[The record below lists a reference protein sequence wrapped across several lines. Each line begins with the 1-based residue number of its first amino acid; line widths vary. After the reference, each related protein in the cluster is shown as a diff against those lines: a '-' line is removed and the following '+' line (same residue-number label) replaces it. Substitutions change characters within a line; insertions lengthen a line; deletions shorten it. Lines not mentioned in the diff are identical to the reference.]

1 MSKYFDGEL
10 DGILKPRYEF
20 RALHLIECAKN
31 AVEAFAVASDI
42 KERHANTL
50 LRKYAK
56 DKTWRSDALG
66 FTPSAFVP
74 FWHICLLHNP
84 KRVLDM
90 EFDSA
95 DEARKRGYRKIG
107 DRIVL
112 RQNMFGLFSSAKHS
126 CSYVRFT
133 DEVKT
138 RFVYALIPVSYLQPS
153 HVNKQANP
161 IFFIN
166 EAQPKNRIDD
176 VSQFT
181 AERHAA
187 DIHPEELLACP
198 NAYSGAPIVNSRG
211 EVIQGNGRANAL
223 RIMFEHYPE
232 QAKKYKEAVEKFI
245 SDEKE
250 TIHNVLWGKDDIAS
264 DICSFNEKLRINPI
278 SWKEKVLVRIL
289 VGDSDNCAISDE
301 EAIRYGQYTD
311 TQMTTGGRQK
321 FNPMGVARQILANG
335 EMAQMTRIL
344 FSSDDADDE
353 MTLSDYLYDNGVD
366 VISWLAQKKYITPA
380 EAQTCYAGG
389 GAGRTLSD
397 EGREGLRGILSSVLF
412 AGASDTLA
420 QRFAMIPVKAQV
432 AVLTT
437 IDRDIKM
444 PDDKKLVKDI
454 QGAIEVCQILMRDK
468 ASGFSTARTFEA
480 AKQAVRFWQRQS
492 SIANDGTVFY
502 PADRYGELSL
512 ALAACFKGMTQN
524 GIRKVLNDMYDKMTG
539 AGGGLFDEP
548 DDFGRIMTKAEAAK
562 TVLGVELENRQ
573 GLGRESEKEPN
584 IMELENNPSRYREL
598 RHLDDCDRRDANC
611 IFNYYIEPL
620 LKLDFSK
627 LRESETKELEMAI
640 LSFARRLSQK
650 NLEGKLRAA
659 IATAK
664 TMWVSLQPMLKKFR
678 AKRRR
683 AKNKNASP
691 KN

>member
-1 MSKYFDGEL
+1 MDGSIEANVS
-10 DGILKPRYEF
+10 RYRF
-20 RALHLIECAKN
+20 RVEHLIKCANN

-56 DKTWRSDALG
+56 DKRWSSDALG
-66 FTPSAFVP
+66 FTISRPFVP

-112 RQNMFGLFSSAKHS
+112 RQNMFGLFRSAKYS

-133 DEVKT
+133 DEVKA
-138 RFVYALIPVSYLQPS
+138 RFVYALIPVKYLQPS

-161 IFFIN
+161 MFFIN
-166 EAQPKNRIDD
+166 EAQPKNRVDD

-232 QAKKYKEAVEKFI
+232 QAEKYKKAVEKFI
-245 SDEKE
+245 SDEKD
-250 TIHNVLWGKDDIAS
+250 TIHTVIWGKDDIACS
-264 DICSFNEKLRINPI
+264 DICSFNERLGIKPLL
-278 SWKEKVLVRIL
+278 WKEKVLVRVL
-289 VGDSDNCAISDE
+289 VGDSDNCAISDD

-524 GIRKVLNDMYDKMTG
+524 GIRKVLNDLYDKMTG
-539 AGGGLFDEP
+539 AGGGLFDDP

-573 GLGRESEKEPN
+573 GLGRESEKEPD
-584 IMELENNPSRYREL
+584 IMALENNPSRYREL
-598 RHLDDCDRRDANC
+598 RHLGDCDRRDANC
-611 IFNYYIEPL
+611 VFNYYIEPL
-620 LKLDFSK
+620 LKIDSSK
-627 LRESETKELEMAI
+627 LGESERKELEKVI
-640 LSFARRLSQK
+640 LSFAYRVSKK
-650 NLEGKLRAA
+650 NSEGKLRVA
-659 IATAK
+659 IAKAQA
-664 TMWVSLQPMLKKFR
+664 MWVSLQPMLKKFR
-678 AKRRR
+678 AKLRR